1 MIETSEEI
9 VIEKEVEMTVGEV
22 EMIKDEMVE
31 EVREIE
37 IEIEAEETEE
47 AMIEMKKEVKE
58 MIKIIVTEKGKSLS
72 PLYFLIDLES
82 VILFRTFS
90 YRFFNVYRYFL
101 FIWR

>member
-31 EVREIE
+31 KEIE

-72 PLYFLIDLES
+72 PLYFLIELES

-90 YRFFNVYRYFL
+90 YPFFNVYRYFL

>member
-31 EVREIE
+31 KEIE